1 MNDFRR
7 KRLDYLKD
15 KLADIC
21 DEIEIIR
28 EEEENAFDNLP
39 ESLQESERGEAMQNA
54 VYQLEEISDNL
65 QQIIE
70 DITTLATM

>member
-39 ESLQESERGEAMQNA
+39 ESLQESERGEAIQHA

-70 DITTLATM
+70 DITTLTTM

>member
-39 ESLQESERGEAMQNA
+39 ESLQESERGEAIQDA

-70 DITTLATM
+70 DITTLTTM

>member
-39 ESLQESERGEAMQNA
+39 ESLQDSERGEAIQDA

-70 DITTLATM
+70 DITTLTTM